1 MTALGT
7 FEVDGTRR
15 RLCFER
21 SFEASP
27 EDVWSALTD
36 PERLARWLAPGT
48 VGEKPGDAISLDFG
62 DGGEVTG
69 VLLRVERPHL
79 LEYQWRFS
87 GEEESI
93 VRFTLQAEAAGTRLV
108 LEHLALG
115 TDHAVG
121 YAAGWHAHL
130 DALRDEIDGGTGS
143 WDERFA
149 AVLPSYRSAA
159 AAVDPAG

>member
-1 MTALGT
+1 MSALGT
-7 FEVDGTRR
+7 LEIDGNRR

-21 SFEASP
+21 IFEAPP
-27 EDVWSALTD
+27 EEVWSALTD
-36 PERLARWLAPGT
+36 PTRLARWLAPGS
-48 VGEKPGDAISLDFG
+48 VGEKPSDAVSLDFG
-62 DGGEVTG
+62 DGGTVTG
-69 VLLRVERPHL
+69 AVLRFEPPHL

-87 GEEESI
+87 GEDESI
-93 VRFTLQAEAAGTRLV
+93 VRYTLHAEEARTRLV

-130 DALRDEIDGGTGS
+130 DALRDEIEGGTGS

-159 AAVDPAG
+159 EAVIAA